1 MSSPETNT
9 FNEPSNVSG
18 RQLVAKVVI
27 GLAIWGVISAL
38 LFVVMS
44 FMGSMFSSALGQQSQ
59 EVATANPLL
68 PIILLFIGFLSTFIG
83 NIAVAGAYSL
93 FYSKRYYDISKTLGL
108 LFLTNGILFFIL
120 APIYLIFAG
129 HIETL
134 FIILGFHVV
143 FSVFVSACQIEFT
156 TNPNYAGS
164 ALMGN
169 VLGFA
174 LALLMYGLI
183 YKSSLSSGPQQKIYL
198 FMLLPSLL
206 AYGLIPLGAGIWEKI
221 YYKAYELGN
230 NGFYLPSPGEDEDET
245 INPDDEINVE

>member
-1 MSSPETNT
+1 MSSPATNT
-9 FNEPSNVSG
+9 FNEPSNLSG

-27 GLAIWGVISAL
+27 GLAIGGIIAAL

-44 FMGSMFSSALGQQSQ
+44 FVGTMFTSAFGQQSQ
-59 EVATANPLL
+59 EVASANPLL

-93 FYSKRYYDISKTLGL
+93 FYSKKYYDISKTLGL

-129 HIETL
+129 HIEIL
-134 FIILGFHVV
+134 FIVLGFHVV
-143 FSVFVSACQIEFT
+143 FSVFISACQIEFT
-156 TNPNYAGS
+156 ANPNYAWS

-169 VLGFA
+169 VLWFA
-174 LALLMYGLI
+174 FALLMYGLM
-183 YKSSLSSGPQQKIYL
+183 YKSSLSSGPEQKIYV
-198 FMLLPSLL
+198 FMLLPSIL
-206 AYGLIPLGAGIWEKI
+206 AYGLIPFGAGIWEKI

-230 NGFYLPSPGEDEDET
+230 NGFYLPSPGEQSEEAT
-245 INPDDEINVE
+245 TADDEINVE